1 MRIAII
7 GAGAVGGA
15 AARFLANE
23 GHAVTLYEQFTVD
36 HDRGSSFGPS
46 RIIRKTYPDPF
57 YTALMLHA
65 YPLWDALER
74 DAGETLFEPV
84 GGLFFGREAGTEM
97 QGVLHALRENG
108 VEHEVFDARSSPVR
122 FPAFVLR
129 VGEIAVF
136 EREAGFL
143 RASLCVRANARLAV
157 RAGAVLREKT
167 VARELRAAPSAGVE
181 VVEAGGTVETFDH
194 AIVTAGPWSSA
205 VPALAKLPLRVTR
218 QVYVHLEPARE
229 AARFARGAFPIWID
243 FDSMH
248 YGFPDDGLYPG
259 IKIARHVPGDATD
272 PDHVD
277 REVHD
282 RDREPLVAYARERL
296 PDLSSRVVFEKVCL
310 YTNTPDE
317 DFVVDT
323 ISGIEAS
330 TFVAGLS
337 GHGFKLSILLG
348 RIAAWRAT
356 GARVP
361 IDVSRFAAAR
371 FG

>member
-1 MRIAII
+1 
-7 GAGAVGGA
+7 
-15 AARFLANE
+15 
-23 GHAVTLYEQFTVD
+23 
-36 HDRGSSFGPS
+36 
-46 RIIRKTYPDPF
+46 
-57 YTALMLHA
+57 
-65 YPLWDALER
+65 
-74 DAGETLFEPV
+74 
-84 GGLFFGREAGTEM
+84 
-97 QGVLHALRENG
+97 
-108 VEHEVFDARSSPVR
+108 
-122 FPAFVLR
+122 
-129 VGEIAVF
+129 
-136 EREAGFL
+136 
-143 RASLCVRANARLAV
+143 
-157 RAGAVLREKT
+157 
-167 VARELRAAPSAGVE
+167 
-181 VVEAGGTVETFDH
+181 
-194 AIVTAGPWSSA
+194 
-205 VPALAKLPLRVTR
+205 
-218 QVYVHLEPARE
+218 
-229 AARFARGAFPIWID
+229 
-243 FDSMH
+243 
-248 YGFPDDGLYPG
+248 
-259 IKIARHVPGDATD
+259 VPGDATD